1 MQCRRC
7 DQIREQP
14 GRDTRHR
21 APHVGLGRIYRSV
34 LVARQATSQIPRK
47 PSCSVLVALWGPS
60 ADRTWAI
67 PGSARTTAPG
77 KTQKPAT
84 ARSAPRW
91 RRADR
96 QRGGELWSPIGGS
109 PFSATNCQARKRTAQ
124 AASRTVSA
132 TCTSG
137 SNSITTPIR
146 AISAPADRPHFRALK
161 SRYERL

>member
-1 MQCRRC
+1 M
-7 DQIREQP
+7 IWWH
-14 GRDTRHR
+14 GRQLPDPTK
-21 APHVGLGRIYRSV
+21 L
-34 LVARQATSQIPRK
+34 
-47 PSCSVLVALWGPS
+47 SCSVLVVLWGPS

-67 PGSARTTAPG
+67 PWIRQDDSPWQNT
-77 KTQKPAT
+77 KPAT

-96 QRGGELWSPIGGS
+96 QQGGELWSPIGGS

-137 SNSITTPIR
+137 SNSIATPIR
-146 AISAPADRPHFRALK
+146 AIMARAAGRTLERSNLNMSAYNRETQRIYPTI
-161 SRYERL
+161 SWYERSMSKKTLDMH

>member
-1 MQCRRC
+1 MFWWH
-7 DQIREQP
+7 
-14 GRDTRHR
+14 GRQLPDPT
-21 APHVGLGRIYRSV
+21 
-34 LVARQATSQIPRK
+34 K
-47 PSCSVLVALWGPS
+47 PSCSVLVALWGLS

-67 PGSARTTAPG
+67 PWIRQDDSPRKNT
-77 KTQKPAT
+77 KPAT

-132 TCTSG
+132 TCMSG
-137 SNSITTPIR
+137 SNSISTPIR
-146 AISAPADRPHFRALK
+146 AKLLVLIACGLERSNLNMSAYNRATQGIYPTISC
-161 SRYERL
+161 YERSMSKKTLDMH